1 MMLPPANQP
10 APRHWA
16 GPTRRDT
23 ISAGETIRTPN
34 QRCLTDSACS
44 LHIRSLPGYA
54 LRIHKAGREAH
65 TKPYPLNPIAQLF
78 IIRIP
83 ARILFSL

>member
-23 ISAGETIRTPN
+23 IGSERTI
-34 QRCLTDSACS
+34 LTRNNTSRYDTNV
-44 LHIRSLPGYA
+44 L
-54 LRIHKAGREAH
+54 
-65 TKPYPLNPIAQLF
+65 
-78 IIRIP
+78 
-83 ARILFSL
+83 